1 MAVDFGVSM
10 SSVCFALFKALMM
23 GPEAPEAVD
32 SVRENFDIIMGTVES
47 LHFDVLADQKDK
59 EAFMA
64 RKKDMESFC
73 QCASK
78 ALRSRC
84 VLKNFGVKRC
94 RNCSKRPGTGRW
106 RSCWAGSPT
115 RVQCT
120 QASGTAAR

>member
-1 MAVDFGVSM
+1 
-10 SSVCFALFKALMM
+10 MM

-32 SVRENFDIIMGTVES
+32 SVRENLDIIMGTVES

-78 ALRSRC
+78 ALRSLRAEEFRC
-84 VLKNFGVKRC
+84 QEVPQLLQEAWYRPLEILLGGKLYACAVHAGI
-94 RNCSKRPGTGRW
+94 RNS
-106 RSCWAGSPT
+106 SSL
-115 RVQCT
+115 T
-120 QASGTAAR
+120 QQ